1 MESITSKWGIESLR
15 LQNNSM
21 AKLALQIRFF
31 LNLDTNKKLKLALPK
46 LIKKQ
51 NKFTL
56 CPSLTFC
63 EESFRNILIL
73 PLQRKC
79 LKKKER
85 PKSKAA
91 IILVAN
97 KQMSAKIP

>member
-1 MESITSKWGIESLR
+1 MV
-15 LQNNSM
+15 
-21 AKLALQIRFF
+21 
-31 LNLDTNKKLKLALPK
+31 
-46 LIKKQ
+46 
-51 NKFTL
+51 
-56 CPSLTFC
+56 
-63 EESFRNILIL
+63 L